1 MNIYVIIIY
10 SQCKYYHPSESCVKP
25 WRTNLFQL
33 SLIFVSKQ
41 PINKMLICSDQQ
53 TKAYII
59 TVFDAISISTLFF
72 WYKIRGK
79 LVWPIQTNM
88 DETFTWIDL
97 TWNMMIKKQFSQS
110 QVFTILQLRDSPKI
124 KFLITWQICSVVSS
138 LVELAASLC
147 FAN

>member
-1 MNIYVIIIY
+1 
-10 SQCKYYHPSESCVKP
+10 
-25 WRTNLFQL
+25 
-33 SLIFVSKQ
+33 
-41 PINKMLICSDQQ
+41 
-53 TKAYII
+53 
-59 TVFDAISISTLFF
+59 
-72 WYKIRGK
+72 

>member
-88 DETFTWIDL
+88 DETFT
-97 TWNMMIKKQFSQS
+97 
-110 QVFTILQLRDSPKI
+110 
-124 KFLITWQICSVVSS
+124 
-138 LVELAASLC
+138 
-147 FAN
+147 